1 MKDPQKLIMLKM
13 LIFLIAIFQSS
24 LDLMAVLISLI
35 LTSFFTL
42 TAIFPPFSLNL
53 SPFSL
58 ALFSNPSQQLTSFY
72 DSIIKN
78 INFLLC

>member
-72 DSIIKN
+72 DSISNPQKKIT
-78 INFLLC
+78 